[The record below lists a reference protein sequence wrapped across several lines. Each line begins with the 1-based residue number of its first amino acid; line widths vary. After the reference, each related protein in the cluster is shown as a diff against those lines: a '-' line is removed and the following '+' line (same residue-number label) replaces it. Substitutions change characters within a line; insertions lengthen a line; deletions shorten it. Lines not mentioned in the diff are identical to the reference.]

1 MDWANLFQK
10 HSGSPNWKM
19 NNVYEK
25 KCNIAQPIVLQENNQ
40 LDKKKLKQC
49 CQDTKQPNTTS

>member
-1 MDWANLFQK
+1 
-10 HSGSPNWKM
+10 M